1 LTHKAI
7 PGAVNR
13 SNFEKTDINSYKGFK
28 NKNKKNIFL
37 T

>member
-7 PGAVNR
+7 PGAANG
-13 SNFEKTDINSYKGFK
+13 SNFEKTSISSYKGFI
-28 NKNKKNIFL
+28 NKKIKNIFL